1 MGKSNSKDLPPN
13 PQSDHEA
20 EEEID
25 AIPSSPSE
33 TDPQIASEKPS
44 QDIEHLTNALQRIQA
59 DFVNF
64 KRRAEEDKQEQLKFA
79 NGRLILKILPIVDEF
94 HMALKQT
101 DSDNISGSWREG
113 FDLIYRKLEQTLE
126 SVGVTRIEPYGMPF
140 DPFEHE
146 ALSQLETKEQKEG
159 TILEVI
165 RDGYKLHDKI
175 LRPAQVIVAKEA
187 SNENTN
193 SGKVDLPEE
202 KKENL

>member
-1 MGKSNSKDLPPN
+1 MGKNNPKDLPHN
-13 PQSDHEA
+13 PQSDHPV

-25 AIPSSPSE
+25 PILSGPGEADSQIVSE
-33 TDPQIASEKPS
+33 EHS
-44 QDIEHLTNALQRIQA
+44 QDIEQLTNALQRVQA

-64 KRRAEEDKQEQLKFA
+64 KRRSEDDKQEQLKFA
-79 NGRLILKILPIVDEF
+79 NGQLILKILPIVDEF

-113 FDLIYRKLEQTLE
+113 FDLIYRKLERTLE
-126 SVGVTRIEPYGMPF
+126 LVGVTRIEPSGLPF

-146 ALSQLETKEQKEG
+146 ALSQLETSEQKEG

-165 RDGYKLHDKI
+165 RDGYKLHDRI

-193 SGKVDLPEE
+193 SGKLNLPDKE
-202 KKENL
+202 KENL

>member
-13 PQSDHEA
+13 PQSDHEV

>member
-1 MGKSNSKDLPPN
+1 MGKSNSKDLPPH
-13 PQSDHEA
+13 PQSDDEV

-64 KRRAEEDKQEQLKFA
+64 KRRSEEDKQEQLKFA

-126 SVGVTRIEPYGMPF
+126 
-140 DPFEHE
+140 
-146 ALSQLETKEQKEG
+146 
-159 TILEVI
+159 
-165 RDGYKLHDKI
+165 
-175 LRPAQVIVAKEA
+175 
-187 SNENTN
+187 
-193 SGKVDLPEE
+193 
-202 KKENL
+202 

>member
-1 MGKSNSKDLPPN
+1 MGKSNSKDLPPH
-13 PQSDHEA
+13 PQSDHEV

-25 AIPSSPSE
+25 NIPSSPDE

-64 KRRAEEDKQEQLKFA
+64 KRRSEEDKQEQLKFA

-101 DSDNISGSWREG
+101 DSDNNSSSWKEG

-193 SGKVDLPEE
+193 SGKSNLPDE

>member
-13 PQSDHEA
+13 PQSDHEV
-20 EEEID
+20 EEEIV

-64 KRRAEEDKQEQLKFA
+64 KRRSEEDKQEQLKFA

-193 SGKVDLPEE
+193 SGEFDLPDE